1 MKLFKYKDY
10 TLTIS
15 DEAYALKPFKRLVD
29 RDRTK
34 EKTKSMKELAYIYFM
49 HDPRSDFSF
58 EINDK
63 DRDERVKMSLGIDP
77 DWSPD
82 KQVEEAIE
90 LYKYLTTTTSSL
102 LLQSTKDSI
111 ENVRTALT
119 RITFTETDEKGR
131 PLYNLAQ
138 VVGAIKLI
146 PGLVKELA
154 DAEKAVAKEIEEVG
168 AMRGLK
174 QKSILEDGFKQ
185 FLNNDSISN

>member
-15 DEAYALKPFKRLVD
+15 DEAYALKLLKGLVD

-49 HDPRSDFSF
+49 YDPRSDFSF

-119 RITFTETDEKGR
+119 RITFTETDEKVD
-131 PLYNLAQ
+131 LCTTLL
-138 VVGAIKLI
+138 KL
-146 PGLVKELA
+146 
-154 DAEKAVAKEIEEVG
+154 
-168 AMRGLK
+168 
-174 QKSILEDGFKQ
+174 
-185 FLNNDSISN
+185 